1 MITERPNMRLL
12 IINNLSSGY
21 RDGAIYDF
29 ARSFLR
35 DGDEVC
41 LRSTSGETRIE
52 DLIEG
57 ASSFDAVVASG
68 GDGTVATVSY
78 CLRNT
83 GIPVLPFPA
92 GTANLLA
99 LNLASPNEPH
109 ALSKLV
115 RSGRT
120 LDFDIGE
127 LVIQDKTYGFEIMA
141 GAGYDAVI
149 MNGAKPTK
157 KIFGSLAYVSAAL
170 TNPLPQKSK
179 FTIIIDGQTIYSEGV
194 GILIANFSRIQ
205 FDIPITH
212 DNKPRDGK
220 LDIIILKGSTAFDLI
235 PAFIAGIR
243 DRAGEYPDRSEALEI
258 HSAESVE
265 VHADPPLEV
274 QYDGEPVKL
283 TTPFKVR
290 VLKRAVRYYIS
301 EEGYDLFA

>member
-1 MITERPNMRLL
+1 MTKDKVFSCIGATNHTDKNREKYDFYSTPKIATEELL
-12 IINNLSSGY
+12 KVVKFDGNILECACGT
-21 RDGAIYDF
+21 GAI
-29 ARSFLR
+29 SKVLNQK
-35 DGDEVC
+35 
-41 LRSTSGETRIE
+41 
-52 DLIEG
+52 LI
-57 ASSFDAVVASG
+57 S
-68 GDGTVATVSY
+68 
-78 CLRNT
+78 
-83 GIPVLPFPA
+83 
-92 GTANLLA
+92 
-99 LNLASPNEPH
+99 
-109 ALSKLV
+109 
-115 RSGRT
+115 
-120 LDFDIGE
+120 
-127 LVIQDKTYGFEIMA
+127 
-141 GAGYDAVI
+141 
-149 MNGAKPTK
+149 
-157 KIFGSLAYVSAAL
+157 
-170 TNPLPQKSK
+170 KSK

-290 VLKRAVRYYIS
+290 VLKRAVRFYIS